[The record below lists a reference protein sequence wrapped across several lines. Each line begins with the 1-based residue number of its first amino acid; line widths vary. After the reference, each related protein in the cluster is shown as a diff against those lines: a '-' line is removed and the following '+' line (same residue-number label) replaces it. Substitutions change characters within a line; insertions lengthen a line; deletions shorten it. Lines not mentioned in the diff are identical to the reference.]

1 MQALWLGK
9 VKVILDGGISQ
20 AMIQTTRA
28 CAQGRDGLLVP
39 LVMQEFH
46 APRRTV
52 HENGV
57 LLRAKLR
64 TFLLRQSMLCQEGAK
79 NKW

>member
-1 MQALWLGK
+1 MVALASMRIEDK
-9 VKVILDGGISQ
+9 I
-20 AMIQTTRA
+20 RA
-28 CAQGRDGLLVP
+28 RARARDGLQYYTRVVP
-39 LVMQEFH
+39 LDMQEFH

-79 NKW
+79 NK